1 MSDHRR
7 KKKHERRKKLY
18 HFSLGLGVAPQGC
31 PLSPL
36 LFLFEGEPLTRLLSR
51 TRQKSQRNKNRD
63 HKHKIEQ
70 FADDTAAVLEGYQHL
85 KKLFEIINKWE
96 RDTGMT

>member
-1 MSDHRR
+1 M
-7 KKKHERRKKLY
+7 
-18 HFSLGLGVAPQGC
+18 
-31 PLSPL
+31 
-36 LFLFEGEPLTRLLSR
+36 LSR

-63 HKHKIEQ
+63 HEHKIGQ